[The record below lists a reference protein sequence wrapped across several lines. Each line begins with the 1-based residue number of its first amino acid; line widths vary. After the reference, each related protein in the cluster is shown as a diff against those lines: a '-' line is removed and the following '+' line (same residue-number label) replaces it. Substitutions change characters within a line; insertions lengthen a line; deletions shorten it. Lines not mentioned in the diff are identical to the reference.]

1 MRNKIRE
8 KIIAGILLTAFSA
21 SNISLS
27 ALAIDAYRPA
37 LRSADMATALD
48 VGSSVRINNA
58 DSIVNLS
65 LRDADVKQVLRMFAD
80 QASMN
85 IIFAPSV
92 EGTVTMD
99 LVNITLEKALNLV
112 VSTQNLTYDIQSNTL
127 LVGGKDDEI
136 SIGNASK
143 EMILLPVKYVSAAS
157 LASFLNKNIF
167 NKKGITPG
175 VSTKPVVTVNPATNE
190 LIIMGTRNDAMLA
203 QRIIDQF
210 DRKPSITSFKVN
222 HTTPAEMAGLIC
234 STLIPSI
241 MTPSGAGEGGGG
253 ETGGAASIEGVPTG
267 YASDASMSSG
277 GGSGEGLAIGG
288 GKLLCSV
295 EQNAN
300 ADDMDSLPF
309 KNLTVTYFP
318 TQGTIQVIGG
328 SATQLDMIRDYIAE
342 NDKKSPQAYL
352 EVQIVELSEEGSKEF
367 SNAWQFMSKNFS
379 FNAGGGTG
387 FSTNSNLPIFFAGHG
402 YTSNSKNGDM
412 NGQVYGNRWSH
423 SPTLVYTVNYLV
435 ENTKGRVLA
444 NPRVLLTSGQESVI
458 DLTSDY
464 VAKVTSQY
472 LDSTGTGSSQVQKD
486 YDIQD
491 DNGIKVSI
499 TPFISPDGYVTLDIK
514 PEYATIA
521 GQLTTPSVVP
531 GKEDLAATLLQ
542 RRNLDLKGVRIKDGE
557 TLVIG
562 GLISENETKTVNK
575 IPFLGDI
582 PVLGMFF
589 RSTRN
594 QKEKQE
600 MVIMLTP
607 QILVDTEDAGEEVTL

>member
-1 MRNKIRE
+1 MKNKIRE
-8 KIIAGILLTAFSA
+8 KIIAGLLLTAFSA

-27 ALAIDAYRPA
+27 ALAIDTYRPA
-37 LRSADMATALD
+37 LRSADAATALN
-48 VGSSVRINNA
+48 VGSDIRINNA

-80 QASMN
+80 QAAMN
-85 IIFAPSV
+85 VIFAPSV

-112 VSTQNLTYDIQSNTL
+112 VTTQNLSYDIQANTL
-127 LVGGKDDEI
+127 LVAGKGDDA
-136 SIGNASK
+136 SFGNASK
-143 EMILLPVKYVSAAS
+143 EMVLLPVKYVSAAS
-157 LASFLNKNIF
+157 LAAFLNKNIF
-167 NKKGITPG
+167 NKNGIAPG
-175 VSTKPVVTVNPATNE
+175 VSSKPVVTVNPATNE
-190 LIIMGTRNDAMLA
+190 LIIMGTRSDAMLA
-203 QRIIDQF
+203 QKIVDQF
-210 DRKPSITSFKVN
+210 DKKPSITSFKVN

-241 MTPSGAGEGGGG
+241 MSPGGSGEGAGA
-253 ETGGAASIEGVPTG
+253 TGGAASIEGVPTG

-277 GGSGEGLAIGG
+277 SEGSAEGIAIGG

-295 EQNAN
+295 EQSAT
-300 ADDMDSLPF
+300 ADNMDSLPF

-328 SATQLDMIRDYIAE
+328 SETQLDMIRSYIAE
-342 NDKKSPQAYL
+342 NDKKAPQAYL
-352 EVQIVELSEEGSKEF
+352 EVQIVELSEQGMKDF
-367 SNAWQFMSKNFS
+367 SNTWQFMSKNFS
-379 FNAGGGTG
+379 FNATPGELKT
-387 FSTNSNLPIFFAGHG
+387 SSNLPIFFAGHG
-402 YTSNSKNGDM
+402 YNSNAKEGSM
-412 NGQVYGNRWSH
+412 NGVSYGNRWSH

-435 ENTKGRVLA
+435 ENSKGRVLA

-464 VAKVTSQY
+464 VAKVTTQY
-472 LDSTGTGSSQVQKD
+472 LDNGGGVGSSQVQKD

-491 DNGIKVSI
+491 DNGIKVTI

-521 GQLTTPSVVP
+521 GQVTTP
-531 GKEDLAATLLQ
+531 GEGDTEDIQATLLQ

-562 GLISENETKTVNK
+562 GLIQESETKTVNK

-582 PVLGMFF
+582 PLLGMFF
-589 RSTRN
+589 RSTHN
-594 QKEKQE
+594 QRQKQE

-607 QILVDTEDAGEEVTL
+607 QILVDTEDAGDEIAL